1 MKINKTI
8 INKLIKGDVKAT
20 DGNNYRFTLG
30 QLTIDLPCKLVVDK
44 TYPFLEAKT
53 RIDIV
58 DQLDPLATGSDTGL
72 TLKDL
77 QLKRIVPFASKDEAR
92 PILTCINIEPDNL
105 VATDSYRLLN
115 ITGDYKTLPQGLYEA
130 KALELALSIYGEE
143 EPIRR
148 ENNSLRIGTMVIRP
162 TSGEYPNWKQLVP
175 SYDTLKVT
183 LPLAKKLKHPTISG
197 GMVWNKITKDAIRT
211 TATIE
216 NLSTSE
222 RQEVDLVD
230 PIPLDKTLESYCDE
244 INFNQEYFA
253 VISQV
258 FDGKQIDL
266 GYLDHLKPVV
276 FNKDNVT
283 ALLMPVR
290 VK

>member
-1 MKINKTI
+1 MKLNKTI
-8 INKLIKGDVKAT
+8 INKLIKSDVKVK
-20 DGNNYRFTLG
+20 DQNNYRFMLG
-30 QLTIDLPCKLVVDK
+30 QLTIDLPCVDVNK
-44 TYPFLEAKT
+44 AYPFIEAKT
-53 RIDIV
+53 RIDIL
-58 DQLDPLATGSDTGL
+58 DQLEPLANGSDTGL

-77 QLKRIVPFASKDEAR
+77 QLNKIVPFASKDEAR

-115 ITGDYKTLPQGLYEA
+115 ITGDFHELPEGLYEA

-143 EPIRR
+143 EPIRS
-148 ENNSLRIGTMVIRP
+148 ENNILRIGTMVIRP
-162 TSGEYPNWKQLVP
+162 TDGEYPNWKQLVP
-175 SYDTLKVT
+175 NYDTLKVT

-290 VK
+290 VR